1 MKPLISV
8 PPYSKTYDGKT
19 VTLAD
24 LTAKAT
30 ATLNGQA
37 VAGSWALAAD
47 APTLHDAGSYRV
59 ALTFTPDDAKLAS
72 VETTVTVEI
81 AKRPVDVY
89 LQLGSNR
96 ITTGEALP
104 QIWLVYEGVVEGES
118 LIPDKNPQVSGVP
131 TEVKAGVYTLRWV
144 NSEEMKGAIEAL
156 PAAKNY
162 SISYQTQ
169 TTLTIVEGQT
179 LTPPA
184 AGEDQAYRLELTN
197 ALPDKVAGYDSQ
209 QKIRDALVGAAKA
222 GNDRV
227 TSEQTACYDLTLYIG
242 GTGATDW
249 NVADGEN
256 FPAEGITVT
265 LPYPAGTN
273 ASSHDFIVAHMFTAD
288 IGGHKAGEVEL
299 PAVTETADGLRFTV
313 RSLSPVS
320 VSWIA
325 APTATETPE
334 ASPEPTAA
342 PTAAPAPTAT
352 PAATKAP
359 SGGGSSATAAPTSA
373 PVITPSPTLAPSEV
387 EAPSGPNQQAQ
398 AVATPAPTPLPT
410 TADSAPIGMWIALL
424 AAGAGGLAI
433 VGGLLLRR
441 RGR

>member
-1 MKPLISV
+1 
-8 PPYSKTYDGKT
+8 
-19 VTLAD
+19 
-24 LTAKAT
+24 
-30 ATLNGQA
+30 
-37 VAGSWALAAD
+37 
-47 APTLHDAGSYRV
+47 
-59 ALTFTPDDAKLAS
+59 
-72 VETTVTVEI
+72 
-81 AKRPVDVY
+81 
-89 LQLGSNR
+89 
-96 ITTGEALP
+96 
-104 QIWLVYEGVVEGES
+104 
-118 LIPDKNPQVSGVP
+118 
-131 TEVKAGVYTLRWV
+131 
-144 NSEEMKGAIEAL
+144 
-156 PAAKNY
+156 
-162 SISYQTQ
+162 
-169 TTLTIVEGQT
+169 
-179 LTPPA
+179 
-184 AGEDQAYRLELTN
+184 
-197 ALPDKVAGYDSQ
+197 
-209 QKIRDALVGAAKA
+209 
-222 GNDRV
+222 
-227 TSEQTACYDLTLYIG
+227 
-242 GTGATDW
+242 
-249 NVADGEN
+249 
-256 FPAEGITVT
+256 
-265 LPYPAGTN
+265 
-273 ASSHDFIVAHMFTAD
+273 MFTAD

-299 PAVTETADGLRFTV
+299 PAVMETADGLRFTV